1 MNGWIVLHHYKSGD
15 EILVNRDYMVMVM
28 PDQQSEPEGTIVQFP
43 GEEQNFI
50 TVKES
55 VDDIQKLLG
64 GLENES

>member
-1 MNGWIVLHHYKSGD
+1 MNRWLALHHYKSGD
-15 EILVNRDYMVMVM
+15 EILVNKDYMVMVI
-28 PDQQSEPEGTIVQFP
+28 PDQQSKPKGTIIQFP

-55 VDDIQKLLG
+55 VDDIKKLLG